1 VFTVCRGVGGCRKQE
16 IHPSSI
22 EGKKKGGRKSS
33 LDLFERKKE
42 LEFSVC
48 HGIKK
53 VSQDTGEARMA
64 KLLTP
69 YLFTWREV
77 EARSDLERLRLV
89 LDHLPDEGLM
99 RKLEEHR
106 KWGRDDYPIR
116 PVWNS
121 VLGGIV
127 YQHASV
133 DSLRRELS
141 RNGELRDQCGF
152 DPKKGSGAVP
162 PSWVYTRFLKLLF
175 EFKSEI
181 DTMFDRLVDELKGL
195 LPDLG
200 FSVAVDSK
208 GVDSAGRPTKEKK
221 RDGRRDRDADW
232 GKKTY
237 HGQREDGTLWEKV
250 VTWFGYKIHLLVDTT
265 YEMPISYQVTRA
277 SASDTKHLL
286 PLVEEVKKKH
296 VEIYK
301 DMDRMTADKGYDSE
315 ENCRRLYDEHGIKPV
330 IDIRRMWRDKE
341 TKLLDP
347 NRSDNI
353 VYDEVGRVY
362 CICPKT
368 EEQRG
373 MAYGGLEKDRMTLK
387 YVCPM
392 KAYGLTCQGSE
403 QCGHAMKSERVSME
417 IDRRIFTPVARSSYA
432 WERGYK
438 KRTAVERVNSRL
450 DVSFGFEKHFIRG
463 QKKME
468 MRVGLALCV
477 MLAMAVGRIKEK
489 HQELMRSLVK
499 SPWPLDQAA

>member
-1 VFTVCRGVGGCRKQE
+1 
-16 IHPSSI
+16 
-22 EGKKKGGRKSS
+22 
-33 LDLFERKKE
+33 
-42 LEFSVC
+42 
-48 HGIKK
+48 
-53 VSQDTGEARMA
+53 MA
-64 KLLTP
+64 KLMIP
-69 YLFTWREV
+69 YLFTWQEV

-89 LDHLPDEGLM
+89 FDHIGDEGLM
-99 RKLEEHR
+99 RELEAHR
-106 KWGRDDYPIR
+106 KWGRNEYPIR

-121 VLGGIV
+121 VLAGIV
-127 YQHASV
+127 YQHWSV

-152 DPKKGSGAVP
+152 NPQKGSGAVP

-175 EFKSEI
+175 KYKGEI
-181 DTMFDRLVDELKGL
+181 DGMFDRLVDELKAL

-208 GVDSAGRPTKEKK
+208 GVNSAGRPTKTTEE
-221 RDGRRDRDADW
+221 DGRRDTEADW

-237 HGQREDGTLWEKV
+237 RGQREDGTLWEKV
-250 VTWFGYKIHLLVDTT
+250 VTWFGYKIHLLVDTK
-265 YEMPISYQVTRA
+265 YEMPLSYEVTRA

-301 DMDRMTADKGYDSE
+301 DIDKAAADKGYDSE
-315 ENCRRLYDEHGIKPV
+315 ENCRRLYDEHGIKAV

-347 NRSDNI
+347 GCADNI
-353 VYDEVGRVY
+353 VYDEVGTVY

-368 EEQRG
+368 GEQRE
-373 MAYGGLEKDRMTLK
+373 MSYGGFEKDRMVLK
-387 YVCPM
+387 YICPVR
-392 KAYGLTCQGSE
+392 AYGLTCSGIAE
-403 QCGHAMKSERVSME
+403 CGHAMKSERVSLE
-417 IDRRIFTPVARSSYA
+417 IDRRIFTPVARSSYT
-432 WERGYK
+432 WERDYK

-463 QKKME
+463 QEKME
-468 MRVGLALCV
+468 LRVGLALCV

-489 HQELMRSLVK
+489 HQELMRSLVR
-499 SPWPLDQAA
+499 SPALLDKAA